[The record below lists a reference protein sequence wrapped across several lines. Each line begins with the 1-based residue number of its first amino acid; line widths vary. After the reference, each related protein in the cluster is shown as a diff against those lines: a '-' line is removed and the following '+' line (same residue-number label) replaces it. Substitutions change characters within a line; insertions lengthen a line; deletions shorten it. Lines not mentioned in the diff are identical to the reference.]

1 MIARAIY
8 ERHISDEC
16 QEPVNLPQSD
26 RRKIARSLES
36 EEPLTR
42 FLFDDAAE
50 LGHIFNFY

>member
-1 MIARAIY
+1 M
-8 ERHISDEC
+8 
-16 QEPVNLPQSD
+16 NLPQAD

-50 LGHIFNFY
+50 ERVSINIYSFSLHSKL